1 MEKEFN
7 NCIKLT
13 MYTKPECSL
22 CEKMKEVILDVS
34 KNSPLTLEEINIS
47 GNQELEKSFGE
58 KIPLLFYGKEE
69 LAMYK
74 ISRAQLIHKLKTLS

>member
-1 MEKEFN
+1 
-7 NCIKLT
+7 

-22 CEKMKEVILDVS
+22 CEKMKEAILDVS
-34 KNSPLTLEEINIS
+34 KNSQLTLEEINIS

-58 KIPLLFYGKEE
+58 KIPLLLHGKEE
-69 LAMYK
+69 IAMYK